1 MVCIEGVYIMSNQTI
16 SSNLLRIRKDRGLSQ
31 EHLAEISGISRAAYR
46 NLEKGRA
53 EPRTNTLK
61 SLASALGIPL
71 KDLFTP
77 VRTLA
82 RVRFRSLKRLKSRDQ
97 VLADVTQ
104 WLGNFADLETL
115 TGEKSKHDLKPVR
128 EEIKHVRKSGIAAVA
143 ALVREYVELTDRE
156 PVHDIC
162 GLLES
167 MGVKV
172 YSISVANDAFMGLSV
187 SEEDGGPAV
196 IVNTWDRLPVETWIF
211 SAAHE
216 LGHLLL
222 HLGAYDVGEEQ
233 EDKEQEVEADE
244 FASHFL
250 MPEKVFLKEWEDT
263 SGLPLLDRV
272 LKVKRVF
279 RVSWR
284 TVLFRVAQM
293 FPDNKRFLV
302 WQRFN
307 MEYKSRKNGRSLL
320 KHDEPFG
327 IDKEIY
333 QDPLG
338 VRPIGIE
345 PEGMKPHDFQEDRLS
360 RLVRKAVEEDIIT
373 LSRASEILQMPL
385 NQMRELSASWVA

>member
-1 MVCIEGVYIMSNQTI
+1 MSNNTI
-16 SSNLLRIRKDRGLSQ
+16 SSNLLRIRKEQGLSQ
-31 EHLAEISGISRAAYR
+31 ERLAEIAGLSRGAYR
-46 NLEKGRA
+46 NLEKGCA

-61 SLASALGIPL
+61 SLALALDVPL
-71 KDLFTP
+71 KEFMIP
-77 VRTLA
+77 VRLLE

-97 VLADVTQ
+97 VLLDVSR
-104 WLGNFADLETL
+104 WLSDFDELENVI
-115 TGEKSKHDLKPVR
+115 GGKSEHGLKPLWSTINQEMNNDILAIAAMVR
-128 EEIKHVRKSGIAAVA
+128 EHFGLSE
-143 ALVREYVELTDRE
+143 RE

-196 IVNTWDRLPVETWIF
+196 IVNTWERMPVETWIF

-222 HLGAYDVGEEQ
+222 HLSAYDVSEEE
-233 EDKEQEVEADE
+233 EDKSQEIEADE

-250 MPEKVFLKEWEDT
+250 MPEKVFRKEWDET
-263 SGLPLLDRV
+263 SGLSLMDRV

-284 TVLFRVAQM
+284 TVLFRVAQG
-293 FPDNKRFLV
+293 FPKDKRFRV
-302 WQRFN
+302 WQQFN
-307 MEYKSRKNGRSLL
+307 LEYKAKKGRSLL

-333 QDPLG
+333 QDLHGIRPL
-338 VRPIGIE
+338 GIE
-345 PEGMKPHDFQEDRLS
+345 PEGMYPHDFQEDRLS
-360 RLVRKAVEEDIIT
+360 RLVRKAVEEEIIS
-373 LSRASEILQMPL
+373 LSRASEILQLPL
-385 NQMRELSASWVA
+385 NKMRELSASWMA

>member
-1 MVCIEGVYIMSNQTI
+1 MSNQTI
-16 SSNLLRIRKDRGLSQ
+16 STNLLRIRKDRGLSQ
-31 EHLAEISGISRAAYR
+31 VELAQTAGLTRGAYR

-53 EPRTNTLK
+53 APRTHTLK
-61 SLASALGIPL
+61 SLALALDVPL
-71 KDLFTP
+71 KDLLTP
-77 VRTLA
+77 VHTLA

-104 WLGNFADLETL
+104 WLANFADLEAL
-115 TGEKSKHDLKPVR
+115 TGEKPKHDLKPVW
-128 EEIKHVRKSGIAAVA
+128 EAVKQVRKNGIKAVA
-143 ALVREYVELTDRE
+143 ALVRKHIDLTERE

-172 YSISVANDAFMGLSV
+172 YSINVANDAFMGLSV

-196 IVNTWDRLPVETWIF
+196 IVNTWHRLPVETWIF

-222 HLGAYDVGEEQ
+222 HLSAYDVGEEQ
-233 EDKEQEVEADE
+233 EDKQQEAEADE
-244 FASHFL
+244 FALHFL
-250 MPEKVFLKEWEDT
+250 MPEKIFRKEWDDT
-263 SGLPLLDRV
+263 AGLPLLDRV

-284 TVLFRVAQM
+284 TVLFRVAQSV
-293 FPDNKRFLV
+293 PDNRRYRV
-302 WQRFN
+302 WQHFN
-307 MEYKSRKNGRSLL
+307 QEYTQRMNKRSLL

-327 IDKEIY
+327 IDREIY

-338 VRPIGIE
+338 ARPRGRE

-373 LSRASEILQMPL
+373 LSRASEILQIPL
-385 NQMRELSASWVA
+385 NQMRELSASWLA

>member
-1 MVCIEGVYIMSNQTI
+1 MRRDVIMSNHTI

-31 EHLAEISGISRAAYR
+31 VELAETAGLTRGAYR

-61 SLASALGIPL
+61 SLALALDVPL

-77 VRTLA
+77 ARTLA

-104 WLGNFADLETL
+104 WLGNFADLEDL
-115 TGEKSKHDLKPVR
+115 TGEKPKHDLKPVW
-128 EEIKHVRKSGIAAVA
+128 EEIKHIKKNGIKAVA
-143 ALVREYVELTDRE
+143 ALIRKYIDLTDRE

-172 YSISVANDAFMGLSV
+172 YSINVANDAFMGLSV

-222 HLGAYDVGEEQ
+222 HLSAYDVDEVQ
-233 EDKEQEVEADE
+233 EDKQQEAEADE

-250 MPEKVFLKEWEDT
+250 MPEKIFLKEWEDT

-293 FPDNKRFLV
+293 LPDERRFIV

-307 MEYKSRKNGRSLL
+307 QEYKLRKNGRSLL

-327 IDKEIY
+327 IDREIY
-333 QDPLG
+333 QDPHG
-338 VRPIGIE
+338 ARPVGRE

-385 NQMRELSASWVA
+385 DQMRELSASWVA

>member
-1 MVCIEGVYIMSNQTI
+1 MSNQTI

-31 EHLAEISGISRAAYR
+31 EQLAEISGLSRGAYR

-53 EPRTNTLK
+53 EPRTATLK
-61 SLASALGIPL
+61 SLASALDVPL
-71 KDLFTP
+71 KELFSP
-77 VRTLA
+77 VRSLE

-97 VLADVTQ
+97 VLAEVTR
-104 WLGNFADLETL
+104 WLADFEDLEDL
-115 TGEKSKHDLKPVR
+115 TGEKSAHGLKPLWSA
-128 EEIKHVRKSGIAAVA
+128 INRKKTRNIMAIAARA
-143 ALVREYVELTDRE
+143 REHFGLSERE

-167 MGVKV
+167 RGVKV
-172 YSISVANDAFMGLSV
+172 YSICVANDAFMGLSV

-222 HLGAYDVGEEQ
+222 HLNAYDVSQEE
-233 EDKEQEVEADE
+233 EDKIQEVEADE

-250 MPEKVFLKEWEDT
+250 MPEAVFRKEWEET
-263 SGLPLLDRV
+263 AGLLLMDRV

-284 TVLFRVAQM
+284 TVLYRVAQM
-293 FPDNKRFLV
+293 MPEDQRFLV

-307 MEYKSRKNGRSLL
+307 HEYKLKKRRSLL

-327 IDKEIY
+327 IDREIY
-333 QDPLG
+333 QDSHG
-338 VRPIGIE
+338 VRPVGIE
-345 PEGMKPHDFQEDRLS
+345 PEGMQPHDFQEDRLS
-360 RLVRKAVEEDIIT
+360 RLVRKAVEEDIIS

-385 NQMRELSASWVA
+385 NQMRELSASWVAWAD